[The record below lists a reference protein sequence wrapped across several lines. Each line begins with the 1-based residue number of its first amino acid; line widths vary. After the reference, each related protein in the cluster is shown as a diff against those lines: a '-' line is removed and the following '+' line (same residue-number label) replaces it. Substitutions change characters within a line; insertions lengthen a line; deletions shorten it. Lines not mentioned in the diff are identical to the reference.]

1 MGGRAALLGSRTV
14 LPLVRAAQRA
24 RPPAMRAAD
33 SFPFFPM
40 RRALAILACLA
51 AGCAAPGVP
60 RADSPVP
67 ATIGIAVASDAR
79 GVVVIAVRPGSAA
92 QRAGVRV
99 GDRVMRID
107 REAVADARQFER
119 RVLDAPPGAMIE
131 LELRREGESLAVEL
145 PVEEISTA
153 LVG

>member
-1 MGGRAALLGSRTV
+1 
-14 LPLVRAAQRA
+14 
-24 RPPAMRAAD
+24 
-33 SFPFFPM
+33 M
-40 RRALAILACLA
+40 RRALAILACLV
-51 AGCAAPGVP
+51 AGCAAPGAP
-60 RADSPVP
+60 RSDSPVP
-67 ATIGIAVASDAR
+67 ATIGIAVACDAR

-107 REAVADARQFER
+107 REAVIDARQFER
-119 RVLDAPPGAMIE
+119 RVLDAPPGAVIE
-131 LELRREGESLAVEL
+131 LELWREGESLAVEL